1 MIGRWAEWKR
11 FPKAER
17 GEHIEA
23 PIGPGIYEVREASTG
38 ALFAF
43 GSADSVAQI
52 LAGLTTRPGSFKSWL
67 GLGEGAGNLNL
78 EYRTCADLDAGRS
91 QDRGRGHDRP
101 PRDLAARRGLE
112 CLSTVI

>member
-23 PIGPGIYEVREASTG
+23 PIGPGIYEVRETSSG

-43 GSADSVAQI
+43 GAADSVAQA

-67 GLGEGAGNLNL
+67 GLGEGLGNLNL
-78 EYRTCADLDAGRS
+78 EYRTCATSTRAEAKIAAEGMI
-91 QDRGRGHDRP
+91 DRRDTFLRG
-101 PRDLAARRGLE
+101 AA
-112 CLSTVI
+112 

>member
-1 MIGRWAEWKR
+1 MIGRWTEWKR

-43 GSADSVAQI
+43 GATDSVAQA
-52 LAGLTTRPGSFKSWL
+52 LAAIAIPPRSFTSWFRLASGS
-67 GLGEGAGNLNL
+67 ANTNL
-78 EYRTCADLDAGRS
+78 EYRTCATSTKAEAKIGGRK
-91 QDRGRGHDRP
+91 HDQP
-101 PRDLAARRGLE
+101 PRNLAARRGLKR
-112 CLSTVI
+112 LSQS

>member
-43 GSADSVAQI
+43 GAADSVAQA
-52 LAGLTTRPGSFKSWL
+52 LAGLADPGRARSSHGFARRI
-67 GLGEGAGNLNL
+67 GEQLNL
-78 EYRTCADLDAGRS
+78 EYRTCATSTKAEAKTAAEGMINRRETWL
-91 QDRGRGHDRP
+91 RG
-101 PRDLAARRGLE
+101 AA
-112 CLSTVI
+112 

>member
-43 GSADSVAQI
+43 GAVDSVAQA
-52 LAGLTTRPGSFKSWL
+52 LAAVHLRPRSFASWF
-67 GLGEGAGNLNL
+67 GFREPVGNPNL
-78 EYRTCADLDAGRS
+78 EYRTCATSTKAEAKSAVEGMI
-91 QDRGRGHDRP
+91 DRRETWLRG
-101 PRDLAARRGLE
+101 AA
-112 CLSTVI
+112 